1 MVTPIKANVIRSA
14 RPPQA
19 SRKHFAAAGNAQG
32 GFPFR
37 APKRNSKLFG
47 TCASVYARRNVEVSW
62 TSIGSIMPKPVGA
75 LCHVAAYFEEEQTS
89 E

>member
-47 TCASVYARRNVEVSW
+47 TCASVYARHNVRSVLDIDW
-62 TSIGSIMPKPVGA
+62 FNNAQTGGSIVPCRSV
-75 LCHVAAYFEEEQTS
+75 L
-89 E
+89 